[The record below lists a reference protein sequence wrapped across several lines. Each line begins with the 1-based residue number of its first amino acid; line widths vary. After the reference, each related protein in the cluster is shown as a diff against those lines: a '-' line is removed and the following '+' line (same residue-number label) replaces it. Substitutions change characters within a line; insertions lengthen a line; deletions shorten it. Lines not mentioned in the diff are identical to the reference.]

1 MIYIVKV
8 TTNKEEQA
16 IDLIA
21 QRAENKNLNI
31 YSVIKAHG
39 LKGYVLME
47 AEDRDSAEQ
56 AVFNLPYVKGI
67 IPKQIEYAEIEN
79 MIEPV
84 VADIRIE
91 KGDVVEILVEPFKRE
106 KAKVTK
112 IDKSKE
118 EVVIE
123 LLEAAVPI
131 PITVRIDNVKVIRR
145 SSEDDD
151 NLIKEH

>member
-21 QRAENKNLNI
+21 QRAENKNLNV
-31 YSVIKAHG
+31 YAVIKANG

-67 IPKQIEYAEIEN
+67 IPKQIDYAEIEN

-91 KGDVVEILVEPFKRE
+91 KGDIVEILVEPFKRE